1 MIKKDKERYQDHSEN
16 LPVLLMKNSLI
27 MNTTITIQILVMAT
41 GRDLVTDSDFFMKMT
56 LISPGPSNKVDNWT
70 EVSEDSYPSYR

>member
-1 MIKKDKERYQDHSEN
+1 MIKKDKERYQDSEN
-16 LPVLLMKNSLI
+16 LPVLLMKNSMI